1 MKKIVLNLFR
11 IFFICFISLSI
22 FIFLLLVYRSIEQ
35 QGFSDK
41 MYATKDEANIAYI
54 IQKIFDEFN
63 SPKCDRIVKNLY
75 LNLELKD
82 INYFCISPSIYTIK
96 TKYLLEKI
104 NIDYKYA
111 SLVDRKKT
119 LYGESGSAFI
129 MVTSDN
135 HVIPVFTSL
144 YKVNTNISLSDANCI
159 KIKNNKLHILIKSEL
174 NNKLKMIIK

>member
-1 MKKIVLNLFR
+1 MKKVILNLFK

-22 FIFLLLVYRSIEQ
+22 FIFVLLVYRFIEQ

-41 MYATKDEANIAYI
+41 MYSTKDEANIAYI

-63 SPKCDRIVKNLY
+63 SSEYDKIVKNLY

-82 INYFCISPSIYTIK
+82 INYFCTSPSIYTIK

-104 NIDYKYA
+104 NIEYKYA
-111 SLVDRKKT
+111 SLIDRKKT
-119 LYGESGSAFI
+119 LYGDSGSAFI
-129 MVTSDN
+129 IITSDN

-144 YKVNTNISLSDANCI
+144 YKINTNISLYEANCI
-159 KIKNNKLHILIKSEL
+159 KIKNNKLNILIKSIP
-174 NNKLKMIIK
+174 NNKLKIIIK